1 MSRKRLSKKQLK
13 RDRFVEHTFDWAH
26 WAETHRSQVLAALAG
41 IAVLVAAFFVYRG
54 LARAGEEDAARSY
67 IEARQAYF
75 AGNYQL
81 AVSDLE
87 AFLDS
92 HGDSS
97 YGDDARI
104 FLADALYQ
112 AGDPQAAVEALQWF
126 HTHEDSPFTVNA
138 LLLEAAAYQ
147 GMGSL
152 DPAAETY
159 REALERTDVDPQRI
173 QILGSLADV
182 YELKGD
188 TDQAAAQL
196 QTIIDLDPEA
206 PVADLARRE
215 LAELTVRPLSAA
227 GSPPEAGVTAPNG
240 QGAAGAD
247 SVEGES

>member
-26 WAETHRSQVLAALAG
+26 WAETHRNQVLAALAG
-41 IAVLVAAFFVYRG
+41 IAVLVAGFFVYRG

-75 AGNYQL
+75 VGNYPL
-81 AVSDLE
+81 AVSDLQ
-87 AFLDS
+87 AFIDR

-104 FLADALYQ
+104 FLADAQYQ
-112 AGDPQAAVEALQWF
+112 AGNAQAAVETLQWF
-126 HTHEDSPFTVNA
+126 HGHDDSPFALNA

-147 GMGSL
+147 ATGSL
-152 DPAAETY
+152 DPAIETY
-159 REALERTDVDPQRI
+159 RQALERADMDARRVE
-173 QILGSLADV
+173 ILTNLADV

-196 QTIIDLDPEA
+196 QAIVDLDPEA
-206 PVADLARRE
+206 PEADRARRE
-215 LAELTVRPLSAA
+215 LAEITVRPLSAGGGPQ
-227 GSPPEAGVTAPNG
+227 GSATPGSG
-240 QGAAGAD
+240 SAAAD
-247 SVEGES
+247 SVDREG

>member
-26 WAETHRSQVLAALAG
+26 WAETHRSQVLVALAG

-54 LARAGEEDAARSY
+54 LARAGEEDAARGY

-81 AVSDLE
+81 AVSDLRS
-87 AFLDS
+87 FIDS

-112 AGDPQAAVEALQWF
+112 AGDPQAAVETLQWF
-126 HTHEDSPFTVNA
+126 NSHEDSPFAINA

-147 GMGSL
+147 GTGSL
-152 DPAAETY
+152 DAAAETY
-159 REALERTDVDPQRI
+159 RQALERSEVDAQRVE
-173 QILGSLADV
+173 ILGSLADV

-188 TDQAAAQL
+188 TEQAAAQL
-196 QTIIDLDPEA
+196 QAIVDLDPEA
-206 PVADLARRE
+206 PAADLARRD
-215 LAELTVRPLSAA
+215 LAELTVRPISGA
-227 GSPPEAGVTAPNG
+227 GSGPEAATDATEPGTV
-240 QGAAGAD
+240 AGD
-247 SVEGES
+247 STEGKG

>member
-13 RDRFVEHTFDWAH
+13 SDKFVQHTFDWAH

-54 LARAGEEDAARSY
+54 LARAGEEEAARSY

-81 AVSDLE
+81 AVSDLQT
-87 AFLDS
+87 FIDS
-92 HGDSS
+92 HGDTS

-112 AGDPQAAVEALQWF
+112 AGDPQAAVETLQWF
-126 HTHEDSPFTVNA
+126 HSHEDSPFAVNA

-159 REALERTDVDPQRI
+159 RQALERTDVDAQRV

-182 YELKGD
+182 YVLKGD
-188 TDQAAAQL
+188 AEQAAAQL
-196 QTIIDLDPEA
+196 QAIVDLDPEA
-206 PVADLARRE
+206 PAADLARRE

-227 GSPPEAGVTAPNG
+227 GPPTGGTGAPETSG
-240 QGAAGAD
+240 SASAD
-247 SVEGES
+247 SLKGEG

>member
-126 HTHEDSPFTVNA
+126 HTHEDSPFAVNA

-152 DPAAETY
+152 DPAAEAY
-159 REALERTDVDPQRI
+159 REALERTDVDPQRVE
-173 QILGSLADV
+173 ILGSLADV

-215 LAELTVRPLSAA
+215 LAELTVRPLSVA
-227 GSPPEAGVTAPNG
+227 GSPPEAGVMAPNG
-240 QGAAGAD
+240 QGAAAAD
-247 SVEGES
+247 SAEGES